1 MFDLNTSSSTINDD
15 QEILANMLGS
25 NDVSFEIQYHAPSA
39 NAQPLDEWFKNHYK
53 KVALHAMNLAMKRK
67 HVRIKSLSI
76 AFQNVIFRSVP
87 HTGSAARS
95 RRSTTKSVKNS
106 LSSSSS
112 DGSDPEPAEAFGSI
126 FPSCFCHINF
136 LFNSFA
142 NNSFTE
148 VAA

>member
-1 MFDLNTSSSTINDD
+1 MFDSKTSALDND
-15 QEILANMLGS
+15 QEILANMLGL
-25 NDVSFEIQYHAPSA
+25 NNAAFEIYYHAPSA
-39 NAQPLDEWFKNHYK
+39 DAGPLAQWFKNHYK

-112 DGSDPEPAEAFGSI
+112 DGSDPEPTEAFGSI
-126 FPSCFCHINF
+126 SPSCFCHINF